1 MIKAKWLTDYDMHN
15 DKCFD
20 RPQCP
25 ECIAPVHE
33 YERDEFRCISCHE
46 LIELDEDM
54 KEWVRSRAETKVEME
69 DCPDYEFEHK
79 GKKIKMGCGGTAC
92 VETHYVRNPITLA
105 WQVAWGRC
113 TKCDSRFI
121 V

>member
-1 MIKAKWLTDYDMHN
+1 MKKAQWRIDYDMHN

-33 YERDEFRCISCHE
+33 YETNVFKYISCHE
-46 LIELDEDM
+46 VIELDDKM
-54 KEWVRSRAETKVEME
+54 KEWVRDRAGEKIVME
-69 DCPDYEFEHK
+69 DCPDFEFEHD
-79 GKKIKMGCGGTAC
+79 GETIKMGCGGKEC
-92 VETHYVRNPITLA
+92 VETHYIKNDITLK
-105 WQVAWGRC
+105 WQTAWGVCKNCGR
-113 TKCDSRFI
+113 RFI